1 MLILNQRI
9 KHILSVH
16 SIQFLRSLIPHILKI
31 PTTILTILDTT
42 GLSLINLIFNNIY
55 FCNR

>member
-16 SIQFLRSLIPHILKI
+16 STQFLRSLIPRILKI
-31 PTTILTILDTT
+31 PTTILTILDST
-42 GLSLINLIFNNIY
+42 GLSLINLIFNNI
-55 FCNR
+55 

>member
-9 KHILSVH
+9 KHILSIHSVH
-16 SIQFLRSLIPHILKI
+16 SIQFLQSLIPGILKI

-42 GLSLINLIFNNIY
+42 GLSLINLIFNNI
-55 FCNR
+55 

>member
-42 GLSLINLIFNNIY
+42 GLSLINLIFNNI
-55 FCNR
+55 